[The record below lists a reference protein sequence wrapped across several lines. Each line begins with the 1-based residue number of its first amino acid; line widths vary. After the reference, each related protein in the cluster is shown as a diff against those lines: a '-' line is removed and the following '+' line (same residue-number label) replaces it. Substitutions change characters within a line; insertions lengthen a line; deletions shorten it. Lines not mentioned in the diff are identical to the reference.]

1 MPLKHILK
9 NKLLL
14 QKHFHLSE
22 FAMDLWPFWMFEEN
36 IKLVN
41 EIVEEEESNRKKQEG
56 EQSKSLPNYDTNSMM
71 RNASNFGSNFNIPN
85 M

>member
-1 MPLKHILK
+1 
-9 NKLLL
+9 
-14 QKHFHLSE
+14 
-22 FAMDLWPFWMFEEN
+22 MDLWPFWMFEEN

-56 EQSKSLPNYDTNSMM
+56 KQSKSLPNYDTSSMM